1 MVLETS
7 GHEPQSAPEGLDP
20 GVHAAVTDLCTYV
33 LLLDAERRRLGERL
47 QEETTAT
54 PPHGERAQLRQLRA
68 EMAEEV
74 DALRLAVAALH
85 QHGLA
90 GPAGNG

>member
-1 MVLETS
+1 MVPETS
-7 GHEPQSAPEGLDP
+7 GHEAQSAPEGLDP
-20 GVHAAVTDLCTYV
+20 GVHAAVTDICAYV

-47 QEETTAT
+47 LEETT
-54 PPHGERAQLRQLRA
+54 PSPSHGERAQLRRLRA

-85 QHGLA
+85 EQGLA
-90 GPAGNG
+90 DRAGAG